1 MKSILRYA
9 QSKEARRV
17 EDLSFRLYVADA
29 LYAALHREVTLTK
42 RYADILHPPKTEE
55 PEAIISR
62 IRAAI
67 GGDEA

>member
-1 MKSILRYA
+1 M
-9 QSKEARRV
+9 

-67 GGDEA
+67 GGNES